1 MKSRS
6 KMKSRG
12 LESFQWMQ
20 SLCALVIAV
29 VVRFL
34 PPCVPSS
41 FLSWYGSCRRR
52 VCEFPDVVAVT
63 VHVCAVLLV
72 LWLRLLIHMLA
83 SSCHCSILSSMF
95 VLVSSLMHALFWLC
109 CGVCCWWPRMLSL
122 AFPCHC
128 SSRWCSCWFL
138 HRDARWRACSCHYC
152 CRWRS

>member
-12 LESFQWMQ
+12 LECFQCMQ

-52 VCEFPDVVAVT
+52 VCEFPHVVAVT

-72 LWLRLLIHMLA
+72 LWLRLLILMLA
-83 SSCHCSILSSMF
+83 SSCHCSILSCML

-109 CGVCCWWPRMLSL
+109 CGVCCWWPRML

-128 SSRWCSCWFL
+128 CSRWCSCWFL
-138 HRDARWRACSCHYC
+138 HRDARWCACSCHC
-152 CRWRS
+152 RCRWRS